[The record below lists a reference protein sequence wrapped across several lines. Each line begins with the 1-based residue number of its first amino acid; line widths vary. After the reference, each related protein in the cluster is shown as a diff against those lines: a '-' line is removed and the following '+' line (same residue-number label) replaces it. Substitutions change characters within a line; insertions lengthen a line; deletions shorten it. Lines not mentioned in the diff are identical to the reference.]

1 MNDQPEHITSPDIGD
16 LSLKS
21 PDGEAD
27 RGLFIS
33 SADLL
38 GNAGVATIIHHG
50 QRYQLRQTKAG
61 KLILTK

>member
-1 MNDQPEHITSPDIGD
+1 MNDQPEHITPPDFSS

-21 PDGEAD
+21 HDGNAD
-27 RGLFIS
+27 RGLCIS

-38 GNAGVATIIHHG
+38 GDAGVATILHHG

>member
-1 MNDQPEHITSPDIGD
+1 MNDKAQPISSHV
-16 LSLKS
+16 LSDVALT
-21 PDGEAD
+21 PRDENIDGA
-27 RGLFIS
+27 LCVS

-38 GNAGVATIIHHG
+38 GDAGVATIIHHG

>member
-1 MNDQPEHITSPDIGD
+1 MNDQPERLTPTAAGD

-21 PDGEAD
+21 QDQVAD
-27 RGLFIS
+27 HGLSIS